1 MSKTW
6 YKHITPWSRSLSWP
20 LLLLLIGVINVKLVV
35 KIIVLLSY
43 LIIYRKELLPNK
55 EKIPAFIWFY
65 ASMICIGTVNFFLA
79 GDLLNKNYLVVVL
92 LGIGFWGLCIAAS
105 LIAKMLIEKT
115 ATTKITAT
123 IKFFFQL
130 NFLITA
136 FQLFIIMIDAGALNP
151 YTYQGQYQKYFI
163 STGDR
168 MTGISFDISTTNA
181 ILSAFGVF
189 YFLYRQQFVML
200 LLCMITLLATGS
212 NFIFLL
218 TLASFFVIFLFSS
231 NRLQK
236 SSIILCLALFVIFLA
251 RVSPQNNRYANTVLS
266 EKVMERKI
274 NADQLSIAKTEST
287 SGIENQK
294 LQIARSYIDS
304 INAAH
309 KNNPIP
315 EPQNNL
321 VASVIPDKKPTIP
334 TDNIH
339 SAPFQRKK
347 DSTGVQKKLLGFMK
361 ENGILPDSSTSPK
374 NQNNRAGKLIS
385 FRQTYQYLVT
395 NPRYILSGTGIGNF
409 SSKLAFRATGLNIA
423 GSYPPAFS
431 YVNAAFN
438 TNHLHLYLQYFSE
451 DAEKHSLLN
460 SPDSAADQLLAEY
473 GILGILSFLLLYIGY
488 FLKTTSAS
496 IYALPALILLAGS
509 LLTGYWFEQL
519 SIVIIFEVLMLL
531 HVKQKKDI

>member
-1 MSKTW
+1 MSNTW
-6 YKHITPWSRSLSWP
+6 YKHITHWSRNLSWP
-20 LLLLLIGVINVKLVV
+20 LLIFLVGVINVKLVV
-35 KIIVLLSY
+35 KIVVLLSY
-43 LIIYRKELLPNK
+43 LIVYRKDLLPNK
-55 EKIPAFIWFY
+55 GKIPAFIWFY
-65 ASMICIGTVNFFLA
+65 ASMISIGTVNFFLA
-79 GDLLNKNYLVVVL
+79 GGFLNKNYLIVVL
-92 LGIGFWGLCIAAS
+92 VGIGFWGLCIASS
-105 LIAKMLIEKT
+105 LIVKTLIEKT

-123 IKFFFQL
+123 LKFFFQL
-130 NFLITA
+130 NFLITVV
-136 FQLFIIMIDAGALNP
+136 QLFIIMIDAGALNP

-168 MTGISFDISTTNA
+168 MTGLSFDISTTNA

-189 YFLYRQQFVML
+189 YFLYRQHFIML
-200 LLCMITLLATGS
+200 VLCMITLLATGS
-212 NFIFLL
+212 NLIFLL
-218 TLASFFVIFLFSS
+218 TIASFIVIFLFSS

-236 SSIILCLALFVIFLA
+236 SGIVLCLALCIIFLA

-266 EKVMERKI
+266 EKVIERKV
-274 NADQLSIAKTEST
+274 NAKQLSIAETESY
-287 SGIENQK
+287 SSNEKLK

-304 INAAH
+304 IKTAR
-309 KNNPIP
+309 KNKPIP
-315 EPQNNL
+315 ITQNSP
-321 VASVIPDKKPTIP
+321 VAAVIPAKKPIIP

-385 FRQTYQYLVT
+385 FQQTYQYLVT

-431 YVNAAFN
+431 YVNAAFH
-438 TNHLHLYLQYFSE
+438 TNHLQLYLQYFSE

-473 GILGILSFLLLYIGY
+473 GILGILSFLLLYVGY
-488 FLKTTSAS
+488 FWKNTTAS
-496 IYALPALILLAGS
+496 KYALPLLMLLVGS

-519 SIVIIFEVLMLL
+519 SVVIIFEALMLL
-531 HVKQKKDI
+531 QIKQKKDI

>member
-1 MSKTW
+1 MTNTW
-6 YKHITPWSRSLSWP
+6 YKHITHWSRNLSWP
-20 LLLLLIGVINVKLVV
+20 LLLFLVGVINVKLVI
-35 KIIVLLSY
+35 KIIILLSF
-43 LIIYRKELLPNK
+43 LIIYRKELFANK
-55 EKIPAFIWFY
+55 GKNPAFIWFY
-65 ASMICIGTVNFFLA
+65 ASMISIGTVNFFLP
-79 GDLLNKNYLVVVL
+79 GNSSNKNYLFVVL

-105 LIAKMLIEKT
+105 LITKMLIEET
-115 ATTKITAT
+115 ATTKISAT

-136 FQLFIIMIDAGALNP
+136 VQLFIIMIDAGALNP

-168 MTGISFDISTTNA
+168 LTGISLDISTTNA
-181 ILSAFGVF
+181 IVSAFGVF
-189 YFLYRQQFVML
+189 YFLYRQQFIML

-212 NFIFLL
+212 NFIFLF
-218 TLASFFVIFLFSS
+218 TIASFIVIFLFST
-231 NRLQK
+231 NRMQK

-274 NADQLSIAKTEST
+274 KTDPLSITKTESI
-287 SGIENQK
+287 SGNENQQLK
-294 LQIARSYIDS
+294 IAQSYIDS
-304 INAAH
+304 INAARES
-309 KNNPIP
+309 NPIP
-315 EPQNNL
+315 KSQNSL
-321 VASVIPDKKPTIP
+321 VATAKPDKKPTIP

-339 SAPFQRKK
+339 SEPFQRKK

-361 ENGILPDSSTSPK
+361 ENGILADSSTSPR

-385 FRQTYQYLVT
+385 FRQTYQYLVS

-423 GSYPPAFS
+423 GSYPPSFS

-438 TNHLHLYLQYFSE
+438 TNHLQLYLQYFSE

-473 GILGILSFLLLYIGY
+473 GILGILSFLLLYVGY
-488 FLKTTSAS
+488 FLKNTKATT
-496 IYALPALILLAGS
+496 YALPVLIILAGS
-509 LLTGYWFEQL
+509 LFTGYWFEQL
-519 SIVIIFEVLMLL
+519 SVVIIFEVLMLL
-531 HVKQKKDI
+531 QIKQKINI

>member
-6 YKHITPWSRSLSWP
+6 YKHIIHWSRSLSWP
-20 LLLLLIGVINVKLVV
+20 LLLFLIGVINVKLVI

-43 LIIYRKELLPNK
+43 LIVYRKELLPNK
-55 EKIPAFIWFY
+55 GKIPAFIWFY
-65 ASMICIGTVNFFLA
+65 ASMISIGTVNFFLT
-79 GDLLNKNYLVVVL
+79 GYFLHKNYLIVVI

-115 ATTKITAT
+115 ATTNITAT

-136 FQLFIIMIDAGALNP
+136 VQLFIIMIDAGALNP

-189 YFLYRQQFVML
+189 YFLYRQQFIML

-218 TLASFFVIFLFSS
+218 TLASFIVVFLFSS

-236 SSIILCLALFVIFLA
+236 SSIILCVALFVIFLA

-274 NADQLSIAKTEST
+274 NTDQLSIAKTEST
-287 SGIENQK
+287 SGNEYQQLK
-294 LQIARSYIDS
+294 IARSYIDS
-304 INAAH
+304 INAART
-309 KNNPIP
+309 IP
-315 EPQNNL
+315 ELQNSL
-321 VASVIPDKKPTIP
+321 VAAVIPDKKPTIP

-361 ENGILPDSSTSPK
+361 ENGILSDSSASPK
-374 NQNNRAGKLIS
+374 NENNRAGKLIS

-423 GSYPPAFS
+423 GSYPPSFS

-438 TNHLHLYLQYFSE
+438 INHLQLYLQYFSE

-488 FLKTTSAS
+488 FLKNTRART
-496 IYALPALILLAGS
+496 YALPVLILLAGS
-509 LLTGYWFEQL
+509 ILTGYWFEQL
-519 SIVIIFEVLMLL
+519 SVIILFEILMLL
-531 HVKQKKDI
+531 QIKQKKDI

>member
-1 MSKTW
+1 MSNTW
-6 YKHITPWSRSLSWP
+6 YKHITRWSRNLSWP
-20 LLLLLIGVINVKLVV
+20 LLIFLVGVINVKLVV

-43 LIIYRKELLPNK
+43 LIVYRKVLLPNK
-55 EKIPAFIWFY
+55 GKIPAFIWFY
-65 ASMICIGTVNFFLA
+65 ASMIIIGIINFFLT
-79 GDLLNKNYLVVVL
+79 GNFLNQNYLVVVL
-92 LGIGFWGLCIAAS
+92 VGIGFWGLCIASS
-105 LIAKMLIEKT
+105 LIVKTLIEKT

-130 NFLITA
+130 NFLITVV
-136 FQLFIIMIDAGALNP
+136 QLFIIMIDAGALNP

-168 MTGISFDISTTNA
+168 MTGLSFDISTTNA

-189 YFLYRQQFVML
+189 YFLYCQQFIML
-200 LLCMITLLATGS
+200 ILCMITLLATGS

-218 TLASFFVIFLFSS
+218 TIASFMVVFLFSS

-236 SSIILCLALFVIFLA
+236 SSIVLCLALCIIFLA
-251 RVSPQNNRYANTVLS
+251 RVSPQNNRYVNTVIS
-266 EKVMERKI
+266 EKVIERKI
-274 NADQLSIAKTEST
+274 NAKQLATTETVS
-287 SGIENQK
+287 SSSNENLK

-304 INAAH
+304 VKTAR
-309 KNNPIP
+309 KNKPIP
-315 EPQNNL
+315 ITQNST
-321 VASVIPDKKPTIP
+321 AAAVIPAKKPTIP

-361 ENGILPDSSTSPK
+361 ENGIIPDSSTSPK
-374 NQNNRAGKLIS
+374 NAENRAGKLIS
-385 FRQTYQYLVT
+385 FQQTYQYLVT

-431 YVNAAFN
+431 YVNAAFH
-438 TNHLHLYLQYFSE
+438 TNHLQLYLQYFSE

-473 GILGILSFLLLYIGY
+473 GMLGILSFLLLHVGY
-488 FLKTTSAS
+488 FWKNTTTSK
-496 IYALPALILLAGS
+496 YALPLFMVLAGA

-519 SIVIIFEVLMLL
+519 SVVIIFEALMLL
-531 HVKQKKDI
+531 QIKQKKDI